1 MTLTIERLTNEK
13 MGDYFC
19 HAENIHGSST
29 QMVSIRLRNPY
40 NEFHNITDC
49 CIEENISTSCMDA
62 CGYFVD
68 IDLVRDRPEC
78 LIDFD
83 RLMKCAADNSDH
95 RSCCL
100 NSNVPTRC
108 LNWCNGNSI
117 LEAERDTCAI
127 KYTKT
132 IIDCFYVNRDRL
144 PGVPQDVQV
153 QSTVD
158 GSVIISW
165 KPPKRNAHLV
175 DGYRVYWREAAENV
189 TNNNENVIVARLN
202 GIQIIHVDT
211 KQLQIRTIDF
221 QVNVLYEITVMA
233 ANQYGIFH
241 LFST

>member
-1 MTLTIERLTNEK
+1 MTIERLTSEYI
-13 MGDYFC
+13 GDNIC
-19 HAENIHGSST
+19 PAENIHGSST
-29 QMVSIRLRNPY
+29 EMISIRLKSAF
-40 NEFHNITDC
+40 NEFYNITDC
-49 CIEENISTSCMDA
+49 CVEENISASCLDA

-68 IDLVRDRPEC
+68 IDLVKDRPEC

-95 RSCCL
+95 RSCCV
-100 NSNVPTRC
+100 NFNVPTGC

-117 LEAERDTCAI
+117 AEAERDVCAI

-144 PGVPQDVQV
+144 PDVPQDVTA
-153 QSTVD
+153 QSTID

-175 DGYRVYWREAAENV
+175 DGYRVYWKEVAEDNL
-189 TNNNENVIVARLN
+189 TNNSDNVIAQRLN

-221 QVNVLYEITVMA
+221 QVNVLYEITVKA
-233 ANQYGIFH
+233 ANQYGTYFFH
-241 LFST
+241 